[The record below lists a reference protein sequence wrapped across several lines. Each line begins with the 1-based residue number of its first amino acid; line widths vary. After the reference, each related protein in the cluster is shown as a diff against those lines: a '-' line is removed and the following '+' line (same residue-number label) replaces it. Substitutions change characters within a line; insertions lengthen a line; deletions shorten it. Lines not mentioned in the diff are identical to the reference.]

1 MKTTGFTLAVFML
14 LNSSKVDAIKASES
28 ESSMVKAHEYLRM
41 LYAQVGEDYKYAQ
54 TEE

>member
-1 MKTTGFTLAVFML
+1 MKTTAVTLAVAML
-14 LNSSKVDAIKASES
+14 LNNVSAIKASES
-28 ESSMVKAHEYLRM
+28 ESSMEKAHEYLRM